1 MKLEPLIIQT
11 VLNSLLPGDLMSGSI
26 KGNNGRDGGGKEEI
40 SAGCTYKG
48 VK

>member
-11 VLNSLLPGDLMSGSI
+11 VLNSLLPGDLRSVCI
-26 KGNNGRDGGGKEEI
+26 KGNNGGNGRGKEEI
-40 SAGCTYKG
+40 SAGCTLKG